1 MSNNKRLIM
10 IITLFVLIPSV
21 TGFGRKEIRLFY
33 GDKKLIDLSA
43 AIKTEPIGPEG
54 RDDSGK
60 ENTVSD
66 NNSPTVLVNRVPMD
80 DSLNITIA
88 VRGQVITLDD
98 KEITMTE
105 MKSFIIRNKNKVKS
119 CKLIDD
125 FADAETYKDVD
136 RMLIDLGIEPD
147 YEES

>member
-1 MSNNKRLIM
+1 MSKNKRLIM
-10 IITLFVLIPSV
+10 IITLFILIPSV

-60 ENTVSD
+60 ENTVS
-66 NNSPTVLVNRVPMD
+66 VNRVPMD

>member
-1 MSNNKRLIM
+1 MSKNKRLII

-66 NNSPTVLVNRVPMD
+66 NRRHSPEP
-80 DSLNITIA
+80 
-88 VRGQVITLDD
+88 GWQ
-98 KEITMTE
+98 
-105 MKSFIIRNKNKVKS
+105 FWKV
-119 CKLIDD
+119 
-125 FADAETYKDVD
+125 F
-136 RMLIDLGIEPD
+136 PQ
-147 YEES
+147 